1 MQCLHVGGQ
10 AINNVKAN
18 AAAVTKVTSVKPEST
33 RLPKPEHSVEFH
45 HNKPEPSTGL
55 PKPRPSSILPS
66 DFFDNQETKK
76 QKTGKSL
83 SWVIIFPFSNFHFTI
98 SAHLQPKMIF

>member
-1 MQCLHVGGQ
+1 MLTFGGQ
-10 AINNVKAN
+10 AISNVKAN
-18 AAAVTKVTSVKPEST
+18 AAAVNKVTSVKPETT
-33 RLPKPEHSVEFH
+33 RLPKPKPEHSVESH

-83 SWVIIFPFSNFHFTI
+83 SWVIIFPFSIFHFTG
-98 SAHLQPKMIF
+98 SAHLLR